1 MAYICI
7 FWGLKFQFFLFW
19 IVKFAK
25 KANFDGLYK
34 HFLEA
39 RINKF
44 PFLDI
49 LFPFM
54 EVFDGLYKHSLEA
67 KF

>member
-1 MAYICI
+1 MAYISI
-7 FWGLKFQFFLFW
+7 FWRLNFENFLFW
-19 IVKFAK
+19 MVKFPK
-25 KANFDGLYK
+25 KDIFDGLYK

-49 LFPFM
+49 LFLFM
-54 EVFDGLYKHSLEA
+54 EVFDGLYKL
-67 KF
+67 F